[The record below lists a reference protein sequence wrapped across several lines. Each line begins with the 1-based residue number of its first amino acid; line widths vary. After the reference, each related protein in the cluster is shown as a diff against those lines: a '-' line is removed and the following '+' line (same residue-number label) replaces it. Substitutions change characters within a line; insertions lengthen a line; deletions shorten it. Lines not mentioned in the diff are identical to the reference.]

1 MYEFLIPKIESVAA
15 DENYARF
22 NIEPLDSGF
31 GLTIGNALRR
41 VLLGALPGAAVT
53 AVKIDQVQHEFSSV
67 PHMKEDTT
75 EFLLNVKS
83 IRMRSFSDRPV
94 RLLLEANGE
103 GRVTAGDLVAPADVE
118 IVNPELHLAT
128 LDSPDARL
136 TAELTVSR
144 GKGYVAADQAE
155 GLPIGVIPV
164 DAVYTPIRKVNYRVE
179 HTRVEQMTNCDK
191 LTLEVWTDGTITP
204 QEAVSQAA
212 QILVRHLQL
221 FADLGKVVARPGARQ
236 TLGTT
241 AISPKVYDTPIE
253 ELDLSVRTYNCLKRS
268 GITKVGQILEM
279 DEQDLLGVRNF
290 GRKSLEELQEKLSQR
305 GLLPEGL
312 ARSEVGEGEAEESEE
327 SESEERVAAGGSF
340 GESADWEDEDA
351 EQEFHGSAG
360 LSPDEGG
367 KA

>member
-1 MYEFLIPKIESVAA
+1 MYEFLTPKIESVAA

-31 GLTIGNALRR
+31 GLTVGNALRR
-41 VLLGALPGAAVT
+41 VMLGALPGAAVT

-83 IRMRSFSDRPV
+83 IRLRSFSDRPV
-94 RLLLEANGE
+94 RLVIEASGE
-103 GRVTAGDLVAPADVE
+103 GRVTAGDLQVPADVE

-144 GKGYVAADQAE
+144 GKGYVPADQSE

-179 HTRVEQMTNCDK
+179 HIRVAQMTNCDK

-236 TLGTT
+236 TIGTT
-241 AISPKVYDTPIE
+241 AISPKIYDTPIE

-305 GLLPEGL
+305 GLLPEGF
-312 ARSEVGEGEAEESEE
+312 ATSAAGEVGEEGEAED
-327 SESEERVAAGGSF
+327 EERVAAGGSF
-340 GESADWEDEDA
+340 GESAEWEGEDA
-351 EQEFHGSAG
+351 DRELRRSAG
-360 LSPDEGG
+360 LGPDEGG
-367 KA
+367 EA